1 MTQKAPT
8 MSSVSQ
14 ITSLTLNDGHA
25 IPQLGYG
32 VFQVPPAETRAA
44 VTSALEHGYRHID
57 TATIYRNEEAVGDAL
72 SASDVA
78 REDLFLT
85 TKVWNTDQG
94 RDATLRAFE
103 TSLAQLQVD
112 YLDLYLIHWPQGGP
126 TWAWPAMEAAVDA
139 GLTKG
144 IGISNFSSTELQ
156 ELNKIARIQPAANQI
171 QFSPFEY
178 RAALVEACEA
188 AGIVAQAYSPLG
200 TGRHLDD
207 PVVARIAS
215 ATDHTP
221 AQVLIRWAIQKG
233 LSVIPKSVHR
243 ERIEEN
249 FAVFDF
255 ELDADSVAALDAL
268 DTTDQTPEA
277 LAGKW
282 WS

>member
-1 MTQKAPT
+1 MTANN
-8 MSSVSQ
+8 SQ
-14 ITSLTLNDGHA
+14 ATRELSNGTA
-25 IPQLGYG
+25 IPVFGLGVWQAADGPETEQSVEWALELGY
-32 VFQVPPAETRAA
+32 R
-44 VTSALEHGYRHID
+44 LID
-57 TATIYRNEEAVGDAL
+57 TAQAYQNEASVGRAIRNSGVPREEI
-72 SASDVA
+72 
-78 REDLFLT
+78 FLT
-85 TKVWNTDQG
+85 TKFYPGNEDP
-94 RDATLRAFE
+94 RAE
-103 TSLAQLQVD
+103 AEKSLERLGTD
-112 YLDLYLIHWPQGGP
+112 YLDLYLIHWPQSGP
-126 TWAWPAMEAAVDA
+126 TWAWPGMEAAVEA

-144 IGISNFSSTELQ
+144 IGISNFSAAEIQ
-156 ELNKIARIQPAANQI
+156 ELSKISQIQPAVNQI

-178 RAALVEACEA
+178 RAGLVEACEA

-243 ERIEEN
+243 ERIVEN

-255 ELDADSVAALDAL
+255 ELDAEAVAALDAL
-268 DTTDQTPEA
+268 DTTNQTAEA
-277 LAGKW
+277 LANKW